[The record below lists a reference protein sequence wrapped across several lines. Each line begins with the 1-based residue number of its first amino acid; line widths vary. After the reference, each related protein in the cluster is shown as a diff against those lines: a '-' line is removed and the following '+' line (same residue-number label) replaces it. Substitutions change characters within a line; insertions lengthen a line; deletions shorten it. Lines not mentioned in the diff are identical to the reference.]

1 MVKRSVRPCADCEE
15 QESSEVLVETEGNAV
30 FFYSPVSNA
39 SVLALNTALMRAAK
53 NLRDQKNPIIYL
65 FINSPGG
72 DLYSGFSA
80 MDHIESFPVPVHTI
94 VDGYV
99 ASAATLIALA
109 GQRRYVLPHAHL
121 MVHQF
126 STTLDGKY
134 EELLEQGKANKRL
147 MKTFKETYLSKTNLT
162 EEKLEKILARDTTFD
177 AKRAIKWGFADEI
190 YKGER

>member
-1 MVKRSVRPCADCEE
+1 MAPRRVPRADCEE
-15 QESSEVLVETEGNAV
+15 QENEVLVETEGNAV
-30 FFYSPVSNA
+30 FFYCAVSNA
-39 SVLALNTALMRAAK
+39 SVMALNTALMRAAK

-65 FINSPGG
+65 FINSTGG

-80 MDHIESFPVPVHTI
+80 MDHIESFPVPIYTI

-109 GQRRYVLPHAHL
+109 GHRRYVLPHAHL

-147 MKTFKETYLSKTNLT
+147 MKTFKETYLNKTNLT
-162 EEKLEKILARDTTFD
+162 EEKLDKILARDTTFD